1 MLSRKIAELGIY
13 PAVDPLDSTSRLL
26 DPNVVGQEHYDT
38 ARATQAVLQRF
49 KELQDIIAI
58 LGMDELS
65 EDDKLIVQ
73 RARKIRNF
81 LSQPFS
87 VAQAFTGIDGKY
99 VLAEGD
105 DPQLQR
111 HRQRRVRSLAR
122 AGVLHGRRHR
132 RSRRESQESP
142 VRQAGARVAIHVNI
156 VSAEGE
162 IFTGDADMVFAP
174 AKAGEIGIAPRHA
187 PLLTTLKPGS
197 VRVQTG
203 DGEKLFY
210 VTGGILEVQPHLV
223 TVLADSALHA
233 DQLDEAEAFAARE
246 RARELLQ
253 GKAEGIDLAAAQAAL
268 VEAEARYR
276 AAQQLKGKRS

>member
-1 MLSRKIAELGIY
+1 
-13 PAVDPLDSTSRLL
+13 
-26 DPNVVGQEHYDT
+26 
-38 ARATQAVLQRF
+38 
-49 KELQDIIAI
+49 
-58 LGMDELS
+58 
-65 EDDKLIVQ
+65 
-73 RARKIRNF
+73 
-81 LSQPFS
+81 
-87 VAQAFTGIDGKY
+87 
-99 VLAEGD
+99 
-105 DPQLQR
+105 
-111 HRQRRVRSLAR
+111 
-122 AGVLHGRRHR
+122 
-132 RSRRESQESP
+132 
-142 VRQAGARVAIHVNI
+142 VAIHVNI

-197 VRVQTG
+197 VRVQTR

-233 DQLDEAEAFAARE
+233 DQLDEAEALAARE
-246 RARELLQ
+246 RAREMLQ
-253 GKAEGIDLAAAQAAL
+253 GKTEGIDLVAAQGAL